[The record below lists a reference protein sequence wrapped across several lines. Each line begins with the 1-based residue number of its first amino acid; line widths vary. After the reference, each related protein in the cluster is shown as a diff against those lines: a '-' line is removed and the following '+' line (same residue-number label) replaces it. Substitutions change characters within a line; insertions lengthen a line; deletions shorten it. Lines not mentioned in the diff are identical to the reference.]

1 MKKNLIAVII
11 KEVLHFER
19 KLEMKKIIRKIVS
32 VFPKPI
38 EELYLKFEDKWL
50 YLFFGVL
57 TTVVSFASAG
67 LAKFVLEKWGGF
79 GEGSVSDISTV
90 FSWVCA
96 VTFAYLTN
104 RVWVFDSTTKGA
116 KNLIV
121 EGGKFYGGRVFTL
134 AVEWVIMRIGYAM
147 IGLNYWVV
155 KILANVIVLIL
166 NYVISKVFV
175 FRKKKEEANG

>member
-1 MKKNLIAVII
+1 MKNL
-11 KEVLHFER
+11 
-19 KLEMKKIIRKIVS
+19 IRKIVS

-38 EELYLKFEDKWL
+38 RDLYFKFEDKWL
-50 YLFFGVL
+50 YIFFGGL
-57 TTVVSFASAG
+57 TTVVSFVAAG
-67 LAKFVLEKWGGF
+67 VAKWVLEKWGGF
-79 GEGSVSDISTV
+79 GTDAISDISTV

-121 EGGKFYGGRVFTL
+121 EGAKFYGGRVFTL
-134 AVEWVIMRIGYAM
+134 GVEWVVMRVGFAWLGI
-147 IGLNYWVV
+147 NYWVV
-155 KILANVIVLIL
+155 KVLANVIVLIL

-175 FRKKKEEANG
+175 FKKNGEPVTAAETEAADE

>member
-1 MKKNLIAVII
+1 MKKL
-11 KEVLHFER
+11 
-19 KLEMKKIIRKIVS
+19 IRKIVS

-38 EELYLKFEDKWL
+38 RDLYFNYEDKWL
-50 YLFFGVL
+50 YLFFGGL
-57 TTVVSFASAG
+57 TTFVSFASAG
-67 LAKFVLEKWGGF
+67 LAKLVLERWGGF
-79 GEGSVSDISTV
+79 DDGAVSDISTV

-134 AVEWVIMRIGYAM
+134 AVEWLIMRVGYAM

-155 KILANVIVLIL
+155 KVLANVIVLIL

-175 FRKKKEEANG
+175 FRKKKEEVNG

>member
-1 MKKNLIAVII
+1 MKKL
-11 KEVLHFER
+11 
-19 KLEMKKIIRKIVS
+19 IRKIVS

-38 EELYLKFEDKWL
+38 RDLYFNYEDKWL
-50 YLFFGVL
+50 YLFFGGL
-57 TTVVSFASAG
+57 TTVVSFVAAG
-67 LAKFVLEKWGGF
+67 FAKWVLESWGNF
-79 GEGSVSDISTV
+79 DESAVSDISTV

-104 RVWVFDSTTKGA
+104 RVWVFDSKIKGA
-116 KNLIV
+116 KNLIA

-134 AVEWVIMRIGYAM
+134 AVEWIIMRVGYAVM
-147 IGLNYWVV
+147 GLNYWLV

-175 FRKKKEEANG
+175 FRKGKEEADG